1 LLSCLW
7 NETFLQSVNFMLPKV
22 VGILLKVNFQ
32 AFVHFEF
39 DIFVTN
45 ILYFIGTK
53 WVLYVENGL

>member
-1 LLSCLW
+1 
-7 NETFLQSVNFMLPKV
+7 ML
-22 VGILLKVNFQ
+22 
-32 AFVHFEF
+32 FVHFEF

>member
-22 VGILLKVNFQ
+22 LGILLKVNSQ

-45 ILYFIGTK
+45 ILFFIGTK